1 MKILDQATKKVN
13 DLSQA
18 KNVVEGVEISE
29 CEKILRVKW
38 ADGHKSK
45 LEVNILNFDFY
56 VDIET
61 VNNRSLL
68 SNKINYL

>member
-29 CEKILRVKW
+29 CEKILHVKW

-56 VDIET
+56 IEM